1 MQAIPVTVVDYE
13 HFIATVQH
21 EAGIPEKQAERAVA
35 ATLATLAERISGGE
49 AEDIAKQL
57 PTELRRLLA
66 DGSNAQA
73 FDLEEFV
80 RRVAD
85 REGVTLDSAEQHAR
99 AVFSALGR
107 AVTHDEIADMA
118 SELPKDFEPLV
129 TAAESRPAP
138 ADPPPP
144 GVVMR
149 FEHFI
154 ERVARRAGLAR
165 DEAVRATQA
174 VLEALGERISA
185 GQVDDLA
192 ARLPVELEQPLKRGK
207 ARSKGAA
214 RPLSLD
220 EFVRAIADRE
230 GATADEAQE
239 HARAV
244 LATLREA
251 VGEKEFAD
259 TVAQLPKEYAPVL
272 ARP

>member
-1 MQAIPVTVVDYE
+1 LDYE

-21 EAGIPEKQAERAVA
+21 EAGIPKKQAERAVA
-35 ATLATLAERISGGE
+35 ATLSTLAERISGGE
-49 AEDIAKQL
+49 AGDIAKQL

-73 FDLEEFV
+73 FDLEEFL
-80 RRVAD
+80 RRVAE
-85 REGVTLDSAEQHAR
+85 REGVTLDNAEQHAR

-107 AVTHDEIADMA
+107 TVGHDEIADMA
-118 SELPKDFEPLV
+118 SELPQDFEPLV
-129 TAAESRPAP
+129 AAAQSRPAP
-138 ADPPPP
+138 ADPPPA

-149 FEHFI
+149 FEDFI
-154 ERVARRAGLAR
+154 ERVARRSGLAR

-174 VLEALGERISA
+174 VLEALGERISK

-192 ARLPVELEQPLKRGK
+192 ARLPAELEQPLKRGT

-220 EFVRAIADRE
+220 EFVRAIANRE
-230 GATADEAQE
+230 GSTPEQAQG
-239 HARAV
+239 HAGSV
-244 LATLREA
+244 FATLREV

-259 TVAQLPKEYAPVL
+259 TVAQLPKDYAPVL
-272 ARP
+272 ARPY

>member
-1 MQAIPVTVVDYE
+1 MDYE

-21 EAGIPEKQAERAVA
+21 EAGIPKQQAERAVA

-49 AEDIAKQL
+49 ANDIAKQL
-57 PTELRRLLA
+57 PAELRRLLA
-66 DGSNAQA
+66 DGSNAQP
-73 FDLEEFV
+73 FDLKEFL
-80 RRVAD
+80 RRVAE
-85 REGVTLDSAEQHAR
+85 REGVAPDSAEQHAL

-107 AVTHDEIADMA
+107 AVSHDEIADMA
-118 SELPKDFEPLV
+118 SELPKDFAPFI

-138 ADPPPP
+138 AEPPPP
-144 GVVMR
+144 GVVLR
-149 FEHFI
+149 LEDFI
-154 ERVARRAGLAR
+154 ERVCRRSGLAQ

-174 VLEALGERISA
+174 VLEALGDRISG

-192 ARLPVELEQPLKRGK
+192 ARLPAALEQPLKRGK

-220 EFVRAIADRE
+220 EFLRAIADRE
-230 GATADEAQE
+230 GVTPEQAKD

-244 LATLREA
+244 FATLREA

-259 TVAQLPKEYAPVL
+259 TVAQLPKDYAALL